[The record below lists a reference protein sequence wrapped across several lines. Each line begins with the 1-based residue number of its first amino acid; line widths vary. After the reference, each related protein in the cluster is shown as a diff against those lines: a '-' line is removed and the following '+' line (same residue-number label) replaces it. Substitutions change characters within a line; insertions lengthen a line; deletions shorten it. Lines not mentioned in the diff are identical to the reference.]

1 MRFFTTILAILLLAG
16 CADPGDDDSA
26 TQSDDDATSDDDD
39 VTSDDD
45 DTTPGDDDDAQ
56 PAECGNGAVEPGEVC
71 DDGNTM
77 PDDGCSADCTVKRY
91 VSSLGLEGSNYDLGR
106 DAAGNVYILFKDGN
120 ALYFGRIV
128 DGEVVDLETV
138 PESSGVHVRY
148 TRPRLAVRPDGGTV
162 HTAWISGT
170 PGEQVY
176 HLWRDEGGQWAWE
189 VAWSNGGAEEW
200 AACPSVGVDADGAV
214 HLIAQKW
221 WYDGQDQDES
231 SIVYVRKPEAGPW
244 SAETEL
250 WSEADKN
257 WRDTS
262 MFTDLAGGV
271 HGTWKSLYRAGKYG
285 YAANGDTLADHSIAD
300 IPLPAEE
307 NTLSFGDTFV
317 TAAGDVHHAAMG
329 YPAEGMWH
337 SVKEAGAAD
346 FSDPTRVA
354 EVNNDELTGYENPW
368 PAIAVD
374 DHERVFVAWGEN
386 RGTDTVSHVVLGQQV
401 EGAWS
406 VEDLTSTAN
415 LQADSKPAMTA
426 VGLDVFLVWRDVSDE
441 MMLAEMA
448 YAEGAR

>member
-1 MRFFTTILAILLLAG
+1 MRFFTTIFATLLLAG
-16 CADPGDDDSA
+16 CPDSGDDDSTTPGDDD
-26 TQSDDDATSDDDD
+26 TSEAD
-39 VTSDDD
+39 DDD

-56 PAECGNGAVEPGEVC
+56 PAECGNDVLEAGEVC
-71 DDGNTM
+71 DDGNTE

-91 VSSLGLEGSNYDLGR
+91 VGSLGLEGSNYDLGR

-128 DGEVVDLETV
+128 EGAVVDLETV

-148 TRPRLAVRPDGGTV
+148 TRPRLAVRPDGGTI

-176 HLWRDEGGQWAWE
+176 HLWRDEGGLWNKE
-189 VAWSNGGAEEW
+189 TAWSNGGAEEW

-221 WYDGQDQDES
+221 WYEGEAQDES
-231 SIVYVRKPEAGPW
+231 SIVYVRKGGGGEW
-244 SAETEL
+244 SGETVL

-262 MFTDLAGGV
+262 MFTDLDGGV

-285 YAANGDTLADHSIAD
+285 YAASGDTLADHSIAD
-300 IPLPAEE
+300 IPLPGEE

-329 YPAEGMWH
+329 YPGQGMWH
-337 SVKEAGAAD
+337 SVRAQGAGEFD
-346 FSDPTRVA
+346 EPTRVG
-354 EVNNDELTGYENPW
+354 EVNNDEHTGYENPW

-374 DHERVFVAWGEN
+374 DHGRVFVAWGEN
-386 RGTDTVSHVVLGQQV
+386 RGTNSVSHVVLGRRV
-401 EGAWS
+401 GGAWS
-406 VEDLTSTAN
+406 VEDMTGTAN
-415 LQADSKPAMTA
+415 LQADSKPAMTV
-426 VGLDVFLVWRDVSDE
+426 VGLDVFLVWRDAGDQ

-448 YAEGAR
+448 YAEGAG